1 MRAELGG
8 GLFPFLSLF
17 SSAGKKE
24 SPVGRCQGEAAPPR
38 SRGRGIHEGR
48 FSLLATT
55 LSTASRSASDN

>member
-24 SPVGRCQGEAAPPR
+24 SPVGRCQGEAAPPPFAR
-38 SRGRGIHEGR
+38 ARHDEGR
-48 FSLLATT
+48 FSLLAAT
-55 LSTASRSASDN
+55 LSSASRSASDN